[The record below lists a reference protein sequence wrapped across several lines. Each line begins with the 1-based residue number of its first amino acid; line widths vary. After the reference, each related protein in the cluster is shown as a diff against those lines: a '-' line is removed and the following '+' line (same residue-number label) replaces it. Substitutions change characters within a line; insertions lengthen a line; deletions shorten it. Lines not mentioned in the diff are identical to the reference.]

1 MLENEYLKKQISV
14 LQVKEKSNA
23 LYIEALTIR
32 NSELEE
38 MLSMQL
44 EIILQLREENKNGNL
59 QNM

>member
-1 MLENEYLKKQISV
+1 MLENEYLKEQIRV
-14 LQVKEKSNA
+14 LEIKEKSNS

-32 NSELEE
+32 NNELEE